1 MPAVFYVRPSN
12 FLSDSRDKT
21 IITGGSEEEV
31 LQKTYEYLKSP
42 AAQERYIGLREME
55 ITDLENNIRKCI
67 FQKGNKVF
75 STRAPQE
82 H

>member
-31 LQKTYEYLKSP
+31 LHKTYEYLKSP
-42 AAQERYIGLREME
+42 AAQERYIGLREMD